1 MSTQAIPAE
10 ATLAQRVGQLEADLA
25 ALKAAAAPAPS
36 QNSVAILC
44 FSGDWDRL
52 LAAFNLANG
61 ALAMGCEV
69 HMFFTFW
76 GASAIRNGRCL
87 TPTGKSW
94 IQRMLGRMLPRGAG
108 ATPLSRMG
116 FAGAS
121 KMIFRRLMRRNGV
134 ADLPDLV
141 QQARELGAK
150 FYCCDTSL
158 RLFGWSNEDLM
169 EGDDSRWCGAATF
182 LGLALKS
189 RVTLF
194 V

>member
-1 MSTQAIPAE
+1 MDAVPGSAE
-10 ATLAQRVGQLEADLA
+10 ATLASRIERLEAELT
-25 ALKAAAAPAPS
+25 ALQGKAGQGQP

-52 LAAFNLANG
+52 FAAFTLANS

-76 GASAIRNGRCL
+76 GASAIRNGRPL
-87 TPTGKSW
+87 TPAGKSW
-94 IQRMLGRMLPRGAG
+94 IQRMLGRMLPRSAG
-108 ATPLSRMG
+108 GTPLSRMG
-116 FAGAS
+116 FGGAS
-121 KMIFRRLMRRNGV
+121 KMIFGRLMRQNGV
-134 ADLPDLV
+134 ADLPTLV

-158 RLFGWSNEDLM
+158 RLFGWSNDDLI
-169 EGDDSRWCGAATF
+169 EGKDSQWCGATTF

-194 V
+194 I